1 MKGPGKV
8 AEGDEDTEGV
18 PNRTRIRDFA
28 SGINGGRNRDGRIAM
43 RIAMALVLC
52 WTGVIT
58 LPSETRAQSASVV
71 TTIRMTVEAGHEMVS
86 IPCQVNGSVPLY
98 TCVIDSGAT
107 YTVISDRVVKPTGPS
122 IDMTTGNGVVRVHQR
137 EVSLTFADGMELKSK
152 ALVQQK
158 MLPGVDILIGQD
170 VLRQFKYVTFDY
182 ENRKVEFQR

>member
-1 MKGPGKV
+1 MKGMTTLQIALNGTWIK
-8 AEGDEDTEGV
+8 
-18 PNRTRIRDFA
+18 DFA
-28 SGINGGRNRDGRIAM
+28 SGTSARRNPGNNVAM
-43 RIAMALVLC
+43 RMTLALVLC
-52 WTGVIT
+52 WIGATMS
-58 LPSETRAQSASVV
+58 PPAARAQNVSVV

-86 IPCQVNGSVPLY
+86 IPCRVNGSERRY

-107 YTVISDRVVKPTGPS
+107 YTVISDRVVKPEGPP

-137 EVSLTFADGMELKSK
+137 EVSLTLADGMELKSK

-158 MLPGVDILIGQD
+158 MLQGVDILVGQD